1 MRVCTQRP
9 SPLHHP
15 TPQLPGHTFLH
26 ACHRSEKP
34 VDAHADC
41 PCLNCQWKGKK
52 SLSVYI
58 QTIDQ
63 SEKKSK
69 NHSLPIPAPKEKSK
83 WRTKEVF
90 FVSVGFFK
98 VMFYCLPLAESI
110 YMCGGFDGHT
120 RHTSMERYD
129 PKTDKWTML
138 SGMAIG
144 REGAGLVVAGDMIY
158 CIGGYDGISL
168 LDSAERYDPSSEQW
182 TSIPCMTIQ
191 RSGA

>member
-1 MRVCTQRP
+1 MEN
-9 SPLHHP
+9 
-15 TPQLPGHTFLH
+15 F
-26 ACHRSEKP
+26 
-34 VDAHADC
+34 
-41 PCLNCQWKGKK
+41 
-52 SLSVYI
+52 YI
-58 QTIDQ
+58 
-63 SEKKSK
+63 
-69 NHSLPIPAPKEKSK
+69 L
-83 WRTKEVF
+83 
-90 FVSVGFFK
+90 FFK
-98 VMFYCLPLAESI
+98 VVFHCLPLAESI